1 MGPLKLSDKG
11 HPQLKDPPG
20 HAGSNNAWVTA
31 DAVHWGL
38 VETRFLTVQE
48 PKGSFNLSVPCRTLH
63 YAFLSHLIHTKRSP
77 YKWFRLPWGCDSLWV
92 CLPMHVPV
100 YFPPNKHY
108 IFSLKKKKSYTILQ
122 ETIWQY
128 IFGSWNISSLDLL
141 IQLLEISVSVYTS
154 STYIEFYN
162 FHLFMHLRPSVT
174 SCFRANLYFHR
185 SRHFLHL
192 TWFFP

>member
-11 HPQLKDPPG
+11 HPQLKDPQVMQVQIMLEWQLTLSTG
-20 HAGSNNAWVTA
+20 AWWKH
-31 DAVHWGL
+31 DFW
-38 VETRFLTVQE
+38 RCRS
-48 PKGSFNLSVPCRTLH
+48 PKGLSIS
-63 YAFLSHLIHTKRSP
+63 LSHVEPSTMPFFHTLFTQKDLHIS
-77 YKWFRLPWGCDSLWV
+77 DSDYHEGVTLWV

-128 IFGSWNISSLDLL
+128 IFRSWNISSLDLL

-154 STYIEFYN
+154 STYMEFYN

>member
-1 MGPLKLSDKG
+1 MGPLKLNDKG

-108 IFSLKKKKSYTILQ
+108 IFSLKKKIL
-122 ETIWQY
+122 Y
-128 IFGSWNISSLDLL
+128 HSSG
-141 IQLLEISVSVYTS
+141 
-154 STYIEFYN
+154 N
-162 FHLFMHLRPSVT
+162 
-174 SCFRANLYFHR
+174 
-185 SRHFLHL
+185 HL
-192 TWFFP
+192 TIYIWILKYFITGSTDSTFRNLCVCIYFIYLHRVL